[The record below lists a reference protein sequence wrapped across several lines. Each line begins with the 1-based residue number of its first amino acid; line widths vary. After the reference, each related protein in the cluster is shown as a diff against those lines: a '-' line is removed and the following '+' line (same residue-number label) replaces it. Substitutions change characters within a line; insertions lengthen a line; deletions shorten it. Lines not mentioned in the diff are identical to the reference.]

1 MGFNI
6 QYTEYTGGYD
16 NVLGPRI
23 QAGITDVVME
33 MWSTGIPVVWYDH
46 GSIGYQGRSGMYIPT
61 WLADK
66 YPTLASQYVY
76 ERLIDG
82 LKINAT
88 VNWLGGDAFNGLVDQ
103 ALQNGTAFIFYNWA
117 TPMSFGTEFPDVVK
131 LLNLISIAE
140 NEMNTLLKNM
150 MVNDWTYDVAVCDW
164 MKNNVDEWKSW
175 IPAPPQVIT
184 TFLLLFVP
192 QHETPTVELL
202 LFYFQVVNLIFGIEI
217 TNFNGMQD
225 LEKFLALASLDL
237 DGMVSSC
244 PAPLSGVAK
253 QLFRFV
259 LPCLFFINTTI
270 LYYIAKFL
278 KQYNPQLMEKLL
290 VYLPLHSKNVSVKVI
305 FLRIFQ
311 IVITFVLMPLVEA
324 SLAIL
329 DCRNVMGRVVDFQAP
344 DVVCFQ
350 GEHLPAAIFSIFV
363 LVVLLG
369 AYPGFI
375 ALQLYRINKA
385 GKLKYDEDEANLT
398 IIDELNMTLYADYR
412 RAYFYMGPV
421 LIWEKGI
428 LVLLFKLLNGK
439 VMGIGFTYVCILAV
453 LCFQRIYIQP
463 YLYGIEAYM
472 NREIV
477 LCWLVLMA
485 MNLSTLEYDQNIGGA
500 VTFILVLPAVLHVLR
515 WGHSAWHGHH
525 ASMIAGSA
533 ASTAGGSVSQ
543 GPAKLG
549 RHASQKGNS
558 IENLSGK
565 KGGKK
570 GGSGVGSSAAEGSKA
585 GTNVGAG
592 SQQGV
597 VRKTSV
603 LGGGLVRTASA
614 NTNGPA
620 LGKDGNA
627 ATTAGRSSL
636 TKPSAGVG
644 AAGLATPAQAGLAGN
659 GESQA

>member
-1 MGFNI
+1 
-6 QYTEYTGGYD
+6 
-16 NVLGPRI
+16 
-23 QAGITDVVME
+23 
-33 MWSTGIPVVWYDH
+33 
-46 GSIGYQGRSGMYIPT
+46 
-61 WLADK
+61 
-66 YPTLASQYVY
+66 
-76 ERLIDG
+76 
-82 LKINAT
+82 
-88 VNWLGGDAFNGLVDQ
+88 
-103 ALQNGTAFIFYNWA
+103 
-117 TPMSFGTEFPDVVK
+117 
-131 LLNLISIAE
+131 
-140 NEMNTLLKNM
+140 
-150 MVNDWTYDVAVCDW
+150 
-164 MKNNVDEWKSW
+164 
-175 IPAPPQVIT
+175 
-184 TFLLLFVP
+184 
-192 QHETPTVELL
+192 
-202 LFYFQVVNLIFGIEI
+202 
-217 TNFNGMQD
+217 MQD

-259 LPCLFFINTTI
+259 LPCLFFINTAI

-278 KQYNPQLMEKLL
+278 KQFNPQLMEKLL

-324 SLAIL
+324 CLAIL

-363 LVVLLG
+363 LVILLG
-369 AYPGFI
+369 LYPGFI
-375 ALQLYRINKA
+375 AHRLYRINKD
-385 GKLKYDEDEANLT
+385 GKLKYDEDEANLGVV
-398 IIDELNMTLYADYR
+398 DELNMTLYADYR
-412 RAYFYMGPV
+412 RSYFYMGPV

-500 VTFILVLPAVLHVLR
+500 VTFILVLPAALHVFR
-515 WGHSAWHGHH
+515 WGHAAWRSRY
-525 ASMIAGSA
+525 AVTLSSAGSQNSVGTA
-533 ASTAGGSVSQ
+533 SKLSRRAST
-543 GPAKLG
+543 
-549 RHASQKGNS
+549 KGNS

-570 GGSGVGSSAAEGSKA
+570 GGSGIGSSTVRESSL
-585 GTNVGAG
+585 VGVNS
-592 SQQGV
+592 SQQNTGGMV
-597 VRKTSV
+597 KKSSV
-603 LGGGLVRTASA
+603 LGAGLVRTQSA
-614 NTNGPA
+614 NTTGPG
-620 LGKDGNA
+620 LGVP
-627 ATTAGRSSL
+627 GRVSSSG
-636 TKPSAGVG
+636 TPKAI
-644 AAGLATPAQAGLAGN
+644 AGLGQMQPGAGGSRGN
-659 GESQA
+659 LDAIGET